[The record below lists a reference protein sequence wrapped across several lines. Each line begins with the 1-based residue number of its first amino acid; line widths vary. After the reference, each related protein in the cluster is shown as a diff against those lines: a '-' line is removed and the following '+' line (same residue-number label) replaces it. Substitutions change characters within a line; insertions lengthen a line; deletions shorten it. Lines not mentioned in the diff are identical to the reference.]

1 MQQAQCLT
9 TSYLLFAFDSA
20 EEDPKVLLAES
31 LEVGQSYLIL
41 LTNTE
46 GLYRYRLDDVY
57 KVVDFWHQAPVVEFE
72 YRWGFKEFNLY
83 IYIHIFIYTS
93 SIIVGSSDGVYTT
106 TIDQDWASLSRHIKV
121 LPCSSWFGHY

>member
-1 MQQAQCLT
+1 MQCLT

-72 YRWGFKEFNLY
+72 YR
-83 IYIHIFIYTS
+83 
-93 SIIVGSSDGVYTT
+93 
-106 TIDQDWASLSRHIKV
+106 
-121 LPCSSWFGHY
+121 